1 MTTSGLSGARVR
13 DGLRPIKQLAKEAI
27 GRASVWPVVGFVR
40 FGSFGRTRAIAPMWP
55 PRYGRPVDRFYID
68 RFLETELSSAIGEIL
83 EVGNLE
89 YTNRFGGPGIS
100 GRSTLHSPVGAGPS
114 TTFVCDLADGAGLPS
129 NRFDVIVLPQT
140 LLFIYDVQAA
150 VKTLHRSLRP
160 GGRLLVTVPGISH
173 IVPDDQEMWGQ
184 YWSFTPDSVNRLFG
198 DVFGPGNV
206 TVQSY
211 GNVKTSVAFLHGLAV
226 EDLRPRDFEL
236 DDPGYPLILTI
247 TAVRATI
254 DEERPAESGQDGP
267 G

>member
-1 MTTSGLSGARVR
+1 MTSSPSVVRAGPGLGS
-13 DGLRPIKQLAKEAI
+13 IKRLVKGAI
-27 GRASVWPVVGFVR
+27 GRGSVWPVVGFVR
-40 FGSFGRTRAIAPMWP
+40 FGSFGRTKAIAPMWP

-68 RFLETELSSAIGEIL
+68 RYLEAELSSAAGEIL

-89 YTNRFGGPGIS
+89 YTNRYGGPGIT
-100 GRSTLHSPVGAGPS
+100 GRSTLHAPVGAGPS

-150 VKTLHRSLRP
+150 VTTLHRSLRP

-184 YWSFTPDSVNRLFG
+184 YWSFTSDSVNRLFG
-198 DVFGPGNV
+198 DVFGPENV
-206 TVQSY
+206 TVRSY

-226 EDLRPRDFEL
+226 EDLRRKDFEF
-236 DDPGYPLILTI
+236 DDPGYPLILTV
-247 TAVRATI
+247 TAVRATT
-254 DEERPAESGQDGP
+254 DEGRPADSGPDDS
-267 G
+267 